1 MASGKEIRR
10 LIEEIELLKRKIR
23 RWEIIENKLSTPFLK
38 GRVNIF
44 GGKSEDEIDWS
55 KAGKT

>member
-10 LIEEIELLKRKIR
+10 LIEEIELLKRKIK
-23 RWEIIENKLSTPFLK
+23 RWEIIENKLSIPFLK
-38 GRVNIF
+38 GRVSIL

-55 KAGKT
+55 KAGKA